1 MLSFFKRIF
10 FESLCNFRITFT
22 VCLTAHCQIHTNFT
36 AFSVKMSNQT
46 FVNIF
51 FNFVC
56 CTYADYVFS
65 CIACFFCLLIKFV
78 SRSFTNWAEFRCLV
92 SYMNITTYTTYKF
105 FHCKN
110 LHIHSLNIVMA

>member
-1 MLSFFKRIF
+1 MFCFFPSIT
-10 FESLCNFRITFT
+10 FESFSNFRITFA

-56 CTYADYVFS
+56 CTYADYADGRAFRPVERQ
-65 CIACFFCLLIKFV
+65 IAPEGSGAYPVGL
-78 SRSFTNWAEFRCLV
+78 RSDRGRF
-92 SYMNITTYTTYKF
+92 
-105 FHCKN
+105 
-110 LHIHSLNIVMA
+110 